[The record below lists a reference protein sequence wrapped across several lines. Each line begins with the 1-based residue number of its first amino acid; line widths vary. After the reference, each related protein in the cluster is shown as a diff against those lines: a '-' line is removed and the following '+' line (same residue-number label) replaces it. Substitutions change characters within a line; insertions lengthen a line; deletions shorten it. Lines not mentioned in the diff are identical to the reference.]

1 MKNWLSAPVR
11 VVSAI
16 ATFTAL
22 SLWVT
27 PIFAKDIFRT
37 TNTRNI
43 GDNTEAAF
51 KALFKEGNYPEAR
64 RYLKLAESTDKNEP
78 LAYAIQASFAFKDQD
93 WKAFKF
99 YSTKTMQLA
108 QQINRYDPVR
118 GNLYTAVGYFLEG
131 TYSFKQDNSLA
142 ALTKL
147 QQVFQYLDEAKK
159 IAPNDPEVNLLKGYM
174 DLILSVNLPFSD
186 PSQGIESLEKYAS
199 PGYLA
204 NRGIAVGYRDL
215 KQYNKA
221 LEYVNK
227 ALQQA
232 PKNPELFYLKA
243 QILAFQGNTQKNSAL
258 FKEANNNFKTAL
270 SKSNQLPKWIVSQ
283 IFYEH
288 CQTQMLIDIK
298 QRDCYAY
305 KQQIDNGSGK
315 WGPAK
320 LPQLTINN

>member
-1 MKNWLSAPVR
+1 MKNWWSAPVR
-11 VVSAI
+11 VVSAF

-27 PIFAKDIFRT
+27 PTFAKDIFRT

-64 RYLKLAESTDKNEP
+64 RYLKLAESTDSNEP
-78 LAYAIQASFAFKDQD
+78 LVYAISASFAYKEQD
-93 WKAFKF
+93 WNSFNS

-108 QQINRYDPVR
+108 QQISRNDPVR
-118 GNLYTAVGYFLEG
+118 GNLYTAVGFFLQG

-159 IAPNDPEVNLLKGYM
+159 LAPNDPEVNLLKGYM
-174 DLILSVNLPFSD
+174 DLLLSVNLPFSD
-186 PSQGIESLEKYAS
+186 PNQAIESLEKYAS

-215 KQYNKA
+215 KQYDKA
-221 LEYVNK
+221 LDHVNK

-243 QILAFQGNTQKNSAL
+243 QILAFQGNTQKNPAL
-258 FKEANNNFKTAL
+258 FKEANNNFKAAL

-283 IFYEH
+283 IFYEQ
-288 CQTQMLIDIK
+288 CKTQMQIDLK
-298 QRDCYAY
+298 ERDCYAY
-305 KQQIDNGSGK
+305 KQQIDNGSGT
-315 WGPAK
+315 WGPVK

>member
-1 MKNWLSAPVR
+1 MKNWLFTPVR
-11 VVSAI
+11 AVCAI
-16 ATFTAL
+16 ATITAL
-22 SLWVT
+22 SVWVT
-27 PIFAKDIFRT
+27 PTFAKDIFRS
-37 TNTRNI
+37 TNPRNI
-43 GDNTEAAF
+43 GNNTEAAF

-78 LAYAIQASFAFKDQD
+78 LAYAISASFAYKEQD
-93 WKAFKF
+93 WNAFKF
-99 YSTKTMQLA
+99 YSTKTMELA
-108 QQINRYDPVR
+108 QQINRNDPVR

-131 TYSFKQDNSLA
+131 LYNFNQDNSLA

-159 IAPNDPEVNLLKGYM
+159 IAPDDPEVNLLKGYM
-174 DLILSVNLPFSD
+174 DLILAVNLPFSD
-186 PSQGIESLEKYAS
+186 PKQGIESLEKYAS

-243 QILAFQGNTQKNSAL
+243 QILAFQGKAQKNPAL
-258 FKEANNNFKTAL
+258 FKEANTNFQTAL
-270 SKSNQLPKWIVSQ
+270 SKSSQLPKWIVSQ
-283 IFYEH
+283 IFFEK
-288 CQTQMLIDIK
+288 CQTQTQIDMK
-298 QRDCYAY
+298 DRDCTAY
-305 KQQIDNGSGK
+305 KQQIDKDSGT